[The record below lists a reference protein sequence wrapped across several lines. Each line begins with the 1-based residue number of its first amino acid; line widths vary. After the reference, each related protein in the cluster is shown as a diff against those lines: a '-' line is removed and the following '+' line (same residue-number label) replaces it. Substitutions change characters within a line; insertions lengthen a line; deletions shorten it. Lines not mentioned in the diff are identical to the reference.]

1 MVTIDQGIARVSNNA
16 PGKAPV
22 TTGGSRDGRHA
33 DRIAVALGYA
43 WGNLRWLDP
52 KARRRSRLAVAA
64 IAGPGAVPDRVA
76 REHLSHAAAREQLI
90 WRPRMILDAAVEGG
104 AHLASAK
111 ASGRG
116 VLVSYCHFGP
126 FPAIGVSALKF
137 ANDVHQV
144 AGGWLA
150 APRPGSGRARRWRGI
165 FERAGVPLIGA
176 KGCFPVVAELLRRGA
191 VVVMAFDWPGS
202 AESSF
207 LGKRVMLASGTARLA
222 QSTGALVVPAM
233 RRFQQ
238 LEVRTVFGAP
248 LNPAAYDDWQHLH
261 DEVAA
266 QHDRWILTCPAA
278 LEDPR
283 RAGAWE
289 EAATAESWGLPLRL
303 RQPSPT
309 S

>member
-1 MVTIDQGIARVSNNA
+1 
-16 PGKAPV
+16 
-22 TTGGSRDGRHA
+22 
-33 DRIAVALGYA
+33 
-43 WGNLRWLDP
+43 
-52 KARRRSRLAVAA
+52 
-64 IAGPGAVPDRVA
+64 
-76 REHLSHAAAREQLI
+76 
-90 WRPRMILDAAVEGG
+90 MILDGSVEGG

-111 ASGRG
+111 AAGRG

-126 FPAIGVSALKF
+126 FPAMGVSALKF

-150 APRPGSGRARRWRGI
+150 APRPGSTSGRARRWRGI

-176 KGCFPVVAELLRRGA
+176 KGCFPVVADLLRRGA

-202 AESSF
+202 AESRF

-222 QSTGALVVPAM
+222 ESTGALVVPAM

-248 LNPAAYDDWQHLH
+248 LDPVAHLEWRELH

-266 QHDRWILTCPAA
+266 QHERWILTCPAA

-283 RAGAWE
+283 RPGAWE

-303 RQPSPT
+303 CTPAT
-309 S
+309 VA